1 MIKFDKDVLQALKTL
16 EKAGFETFATG
27 DCVKDLIRGVYAY
40 DWDLATAASAEDLER
55 LFPEGKFIDE
65 EKKTMRVDYTYE
77 VEETEDTPA
86 HMEGAIMD
94 IHILD
99 CTLEAELVK
108 APFTVQAMAD
118 NPDRRFV
125 DPHGGRDDM
134 KRKLI
139 RSVGDADQ
147 LFKSQPARMLEA
159 VAMASEMD
167 FDLHKDVFDGI
178 LRNWRLLLDYDRTV
192 IRENLERILT
202 SEHAGKG
209 LKLMAESGLM
219 AVIFGEEVSK
229 KMSHNDMRAFNVLCE
244 NIDRTRP
251 VRLRRLG
258 LLYTILSK
266 KPGMEA
272 IDRLEFS
279 DEDKV
284 YLYDAMTLMIDIQFL
299 GEPVKFKRFLFE
311 VGMDRYNYMHNLAKA
326 QRIVYD
332 QPTQRVESRNYAM
345 MEIQQNQEPVFVED
359 LVIDA
364 NDIMEAGITDD
375 PERAA
380 ELLRSVCALVHKKPQ
395 DNRRDVLLKA
405 AKKYSKSKLAEQMR
419 YIKWYR

>member
-16 EKAGFETFATG
+16 EKAGFETFAIR
-27 DCVKDLIRGVYAY
+27 DCVRDLMRGVYAY
-40 DWDLATAASAEDLER
+40 DWDLVTAASAEDLEK
-55 LFPEGKFIDE
+55 LFPEGKFQDE
-65 EKKTMRVDYTYE
+65 AKTTMRVDYTYE
-77 VEETEDTPA
+77 VEGGEGEEP

-94 IHILD
+94 LHVLD
-99 CTLEAELVK
+99 CTLEACLGREI
-108 APFTVQAMAD
+108 FTVQAMAD

-125 DPHGGRDDM
+125 DPFGGREDM
-134 KRKLI
+134 KKKII
-139 RSVGDADQ
+139 RTIGNADDA
-147 LFKSQPARMLEA
+147 FKANPISMLEA
-159 VAMASEMD
+159 VSLAAEMD

-178 LRNWRLLLDYDRTV
+178 LRNWRLLLEYDRTA
-192 IRENLERILT
+192 IREHLERILT
-202 SEHAGKG
+202 SENAGKG

-229 KMSHNDMRAFNVLCE
+229 KMSHNDMRAFNVLSD
-244 NIDRTRP
+244 NIDKTRP

-258 LLYTILSK
+258 LLYTILNK
-266 KPGMEA
+266 KPGLEA

-284 YLYDAMTLMIDIQFL
+284 YLYDAMNLMMDIQFL

-311 VGMDRYNYMHNLAKA
+311 VGLDRYNYLHNLSKA

-345 MEIQQNQEPVFVED
+345 MEIIQNNEPVFVED

-375 PERAA
+375 A
-380 ELLRSVCALVHKKPQ
+380 EKAESLLRSVCALVHKHPKYN
-395 DNRRDVLLKA
+395 NREELLKA
-405 AKKYSKSKLAEQMR
+405 AKKYSKNSLAEKMR
-419 YIKWYR
+419 YIHWYK

>member
-27 DCVKDLIRGVYAY
+27 DCVRNLIRGVYAY
-40 DWDLATAASAEDLER
+40 DWDLVTAASAEDLEM
-55 LFPEGKFIDE
+55 LFPQGKFIDE
-65 EKKTMRVDYTYE
+65 EKKIMRVDYTYE
-77 VEETEDTPA
+77 VEETEDEPT
-86 HMEGAIMD
+86 HIEGAIMD

-99 CTLEAELVK
+99 CTLEEELVK

-125 DPHGGRDDM
+125 DPHGGREDM
-134 KRKLI
+134 KRRLI
-139 RSVGDADQ
+139 RAIGDADQ
-147 LFKSQPARMLEA
+147 LFKTQPARMLEA
-159 VAMASEMD
+159 VALAAEMD

-202 SEHAGKG
+202 TDHAGKG

-229 KMSHNDMRAFNVLCE
+229 KMSHNDMRSFETLCE
-244 NIDRTRP
+244 NIDKTRP

-258 LLYTILSK
+258 LLYTILNK
-266 KPGMEA
+266 KPGIEA

-311 VGMDRYNYMHNLAKA
+311 VGMDRYNYMHNLSKA

-332 QPTQRVESRNYAM
+332 QPTQRIESRNYALR
-345 MEIQQNQEPVFVED
+345 EIEENHEPVFVED

-375 PERAA
+375 PARAE
-380 ELLRSVCALVHKKPQ
+380 ELLHSVCAIVHKNPLHN
-395 DNRRDVLLKA
+395 NRVRLLKA
-405 AKKYSKSKLAEQMR
+405 AAKYNKSKLAEQMR